1 MTGPR
6 RPSLAKKTT
15 RATKEKLD
23 SALDM
28 GAEFTIDGT
37 KYQITTGD
45 LSALDVR
52 ELRKQTGYSFSN
64 LLALLFSEDSD
75 IDVIAAVLWLARR
88 VNGDEPNLSFAEVA
102 AETGY
107 DVITKIQDGKK
118 QVDGEDDDET
128 KAAEDLDP
136 EG

>member
-1 MTGPR
+1 MTAK
-6 RPSLAKKTT
+6 RPSLAKKPT
-15 RATKEKLD
+15 RAGKEKMD
-23 SALDM
+23 DALDM
-28 GAEFTIDGT
+28 GAKFTIEGRE
-37 KYQITTGD
+37 YQITTGD

-52 ELRKQTGYSFSN
+52 ELRKQTGMSFTQV
-64 LLALLFSEDSD
+64 LGLLFSDDSD

-88 VNGDEPNLSFAEVA
+88 VNGDEPNLSFDEVA
-102 AETGY
+102 RETGY

-118 QVDGEDDDET
+118 QVTGEDDDAT